1 MEKILVCE
9 QCSKEFV
16 AKDYRENRPAK
27 YCSRKCAGQAKR
39 KYDTYEVT
47 CQQCGNVFDNSHY
60 PGRKAK
66 FCNPQCWGEYQK
78 ENPVKRSNKIAKPKV
93 KTNCRFC
100 NKIIYRS
107 KSSIRKWDRHYCSVQ
122 CRIDDGWNQPDPS
135 KKSIFTCKWCQKE
148 FEEWAYR
155 QPTFC
160 SNQCRSEYGARQPK
174 PNARTPQNY
183 LTMQCESCG
192 EEYKI
197 HKCIIENPNRNTRF
211 CSIEC
216 RAIAMSKERMGENN
230 PNFVHGL
237 SHLYPGRGKNWQSQ
251 RKRAIRRDKRTCQ
264 VCKKTKNGLDVHH
277 IIPYVNFEDNWK
289 EANKLSNLITL
300 CRQCHVKVERG
311 KIPCPLP
318 NARRIAH

>member
-1 MEKILVCE
+1 MEKILVCK
-9 QCSKEFV
+9 QCSKEFI

-39 KYDTYEVT
+39 KYDTYEVA

-60 PGRKAK
+60 PGRNAK
-66 FCNPQCWGEYQK
+66 FCSSKCWGDYQRKRPKNHHGKRKVNRTPKICKNCKK
-78 ENPVKRSNKIAKPKV
+78 EFRSSKRKQM
-93 KTNCRFC
+93 
-100 NKIIYRS
+100 
-107 KSSIRKWDRHYCSVQ
+107 YCSRK
-122 CRIDDGWNQPDPS
+122 CKAEFERDPS
-135 KKSIFTCKWCQKE
+135 KKSIFICKWCQKE
-148 FEEWAYR
+148 FEEWTYR

-174 PNARTPQNY
+174 PNARTPENY

-237 SHLYPGRGKNWQSQ
+237 TYLYPGRGQNWHSQ
-251 RKRAIRRDKRTCQ
+251 RRKVIRRDKRTCQ

-277 IIPYVNFEDNWK
+277 VIPYVNFEDNWK

-300 CRQCHVKVERG
+300 CRQCHVKVEKG

-318 NARRIAH
+318 RT